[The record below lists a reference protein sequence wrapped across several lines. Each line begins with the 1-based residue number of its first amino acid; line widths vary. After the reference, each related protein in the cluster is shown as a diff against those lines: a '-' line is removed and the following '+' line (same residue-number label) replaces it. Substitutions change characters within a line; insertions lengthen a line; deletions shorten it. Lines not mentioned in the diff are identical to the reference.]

1 MKFYVDTSVWGG
13 HEDEEFEEWT
23 IPFFAQARAGKFT
36 IVLSDLTLRELTGA
50 PERVRQLTDTIPDPF
65 LETVTVSPEAEKL
78 AKHYVAEGVL
88 TPKFESDATH
98 IALATILKVDSLV
111 SWNFKH
117 MVNFFR
123 IRQYN
128 SINLKY
134 GYQTIDIRTPKE
146 IIYEDPD
153 RK

>member
-13 HEDEEFEEWT
+13 YNDKEFSEWT
-23 IPFFAQARAGKFT
+23 IPFFEQAREGKFI
-36 IVLSDLTLRELTGA
+36 IVLSDVTVGELQKAPPLIRDLPTTIPPQFMELTNITEEQFSLANKYVLEGA
-50 PERVRQLTDTIPDPF
+50 LPQKFQTD
-65 LETVTVSPEAEKL
+65 AQ
-78 AKHYVAEGVL
+78 
-88 TPKFESDATH
+88 H
-98 IALATILKVDSLV
+98 IAISSILKVDSLV

-134 GYQTIDIRTPKE
+134 GYSPIDIRTPKE
-146 IIYEDPD
+146 VTYGNQE
-153 RK
+153 

>member
-23 IPFFAQARAGKFT
+23 IPFFEQARQGKFS
-36 IVLSDLTLRELTGA
+36 IVLTDLTLRELIPA
-50 PERVRQLTDTIPDPF
+50 PERVRKLTETIPDEF
-65 LETVTVSPEAEKL
+65 LELTSLTEEAEIL
-78 AKHYVAEGVL
+78 ASHYISEGVL
-88 TPKFESDATH
+88 TPKFESDAQH
-98 IALATILKVDSLV
+98 IAMATILKVDSLV

-123 IRQYN
+123 IKQYN
-128 SINLKY
+128 SINLKF

-146 IIYEDPD
+146 VMYGNED
-153 RK
+153 

>member
-13 HEDEEFEEWT
+13 FGDPEFSAWT
-23 IPFFAQARAGKFT
+23 IPFFEQARQGKFT
-36 IVLSDLTLRELTGA
+36 LVLSNVVVDELQNAPAAIRDL
-50 PERVRQLTDTIPDPF
+50 PVSIPPAF
-65 LETVTVSPEAEKL
+65 LEL
-78 AKHYVAEGVL
+78 AFTTKEQLLLADKYVEEGAL
-88 TPKFESDATH
+88 TSKYHSDAQH
-98 IALATILKVDSLV
+98 IAIASILKVDSLV

-134 GYQTIDIRTPKE
+134 GYATIDIRTPKE
-146 IIYEDPD
+146 IIYETD
-153 RK
+153 